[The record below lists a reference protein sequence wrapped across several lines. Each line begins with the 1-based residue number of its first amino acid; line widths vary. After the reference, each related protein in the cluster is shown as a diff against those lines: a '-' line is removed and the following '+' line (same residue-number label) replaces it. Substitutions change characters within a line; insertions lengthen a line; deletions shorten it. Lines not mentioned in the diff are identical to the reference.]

1 MSVVRLDQVLVPGM
15 RKRGRGAV
23 IHFSS
28 TVWRQPLAA
37 APPYGAAKAALTNYS
52 KALADEVAPDGVRV
66 NIVTPGFIETAGA
79 RARVER
85 TAAAAGA
92 AVETARRAIV
102 DSLGG
107 IPLGRPGRPDEVAE
121 LVAFLAS
128 DRASFI
134 SGAEIVIDGGTTR
147 VI

>member
-1 MSVVRLDQVLVPGM
+1 MSAVRLDQVLVPGM

-28 TVWRQPLAA
+28 TVWRQPLAV
-37 APPYGAAKAALTNYS
+37 APPYGAANRSGGGCSRRDGAPGHRG
-52 KALADEVAPDGVRV
+52 LARG
-66 NIVTPGFIETAGA
+66 N
-79 RARVER
+79 
-85 TAAAAGA
+85 
-92 AVETARRAIV
+92 
-102 DSLGG
+102 
-107 IPLGRPGRPDEVAE
+107 PLGRPGRPDEVAE

-134 SGAEIVIDGGTTR
+134 TGAEIIIDGGTTR